1 MGGGAVSLCTALFA
15 VATLVAWSCYG
26 REGLFY
32 LTRGRGGTVYAVG
45 AGVAAALGCL
55 LPLETVLQLGDAMN
69 GLLALP
75 NLTALF
81 LARREVR
88 RTLQEEERREHR
100 RGTRQGARE
109 LFIKF

>member
-1 MGGGAVSLCTALFA
+1 M
-15 VATLVAWSCYG
+15 
-26 REGLFY
+26 
-32 LTRGRGGTVYAVG
+32 G

-55 LPLETVLQLGDAMN
+55 LPLEAVLQLGDAMN